1 LATLTVTKFLT
12 GRFVALQRRDISAGA
27 ATTELRVEVVHL
39 AILNEMTN
47 GYPAGEVVEVRF
59 PADLNLN
66 QYPAAARFLD
76 RLFGEGLAEK
86 ATAVVK
92 ASWEAGIEHDTSE
105 RSRER
110 MSAVGE
116 LRRLI
121 IEEHKHD
128 LKFGQIEYIFDS

>member
-1 LATLTVTKFLT
+1 MATLTVTKFLT

-66 QYPAAARFLD
+66 QYPRGGSFPGPSL
-76 RLFGEGLAEK
+76 RGRTCREGHCR
-86 ATAVVK
+86 
-92 ASWEAGIEHDTSE
+92 GQ
-105 RSRER
+105 
-110 MSAVGE
+110 GE
-116 LRRLI
+116 LGSWHRA
-121 IEEHKHD
+121 
-128 LKFGQIEYIFDS
+128 